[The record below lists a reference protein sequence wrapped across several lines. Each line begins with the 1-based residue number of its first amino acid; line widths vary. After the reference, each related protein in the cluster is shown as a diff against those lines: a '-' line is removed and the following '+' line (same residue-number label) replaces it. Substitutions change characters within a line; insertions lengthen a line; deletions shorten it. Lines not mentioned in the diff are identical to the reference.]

1 MIKVLASCT
10 SELDSPEKAVRD
22 ILKQLD
28 MKNNLL
34 KNSVGLLFCRS
45 QFIEMGV
52 MEEVCKNL
60 PFDVLGC
67 TSMYFAVPEQAG
79 EFLLTVTV
87 LTSDDTE
94 FATGLCES
102 LAHENLGDC
111 IGAAYQK
118 TASALNGTP
127 DLIFAFPPTILNLT
141 IDIMAAAL
149 DRASGGVPLFG
160 TVALDMDVYIRNP
173 QTIYNGAAYGDRM
186 GMLLFKGPVK
196 PQFFILRFP
205 EKSALAQDAVI
216 TNANGSQLI
225 SVNNKPAAFFLQEV
239 GLMQKDKDGYTQ
251 AIPLVIENND
261 GTDPEVVVVQN
272 ITPEGTLACSRRVSV
287 GGILNIGAITADYVL
302 ESAKTL
308 VQNIKASEGGT
319 GLFIVSCFLRSIVL
333 GGGAEPEVKLIQK
346 ELTSFPGVYLYL
358 NSGGELCPKYKK
370 SGDTENQAL
379 QYAIVACKL

>member
-1 MIKVLASCT
+1 MIKVLTSCT
-10 SELDSPEKAVRD
+10 CELDNPEKAVQE
-22 ILKQLD
+22 ILAQLD
-28 MKNNLL
+28 IQNNLL
-34 KNSVGLLFCRS
+34 KNSVALLFCRA

-52 MEEVCKNL
+52 MEKVCKNL

-79 EFLLTVTV
+79 EFMLTVTV

-94 FATGLCES
+94 FATGLCDP
-102 LAHENLGDC
+102 LTLGNIDTC
-111 IGAAYQK
+111 INTAYRK
-118 TASALNGTP
+118 TADSLGGTP

-149 DRASGGVPLFG
+149 DHACGGVPFFG
-160 TVALDMDVYIRNP
+160 TVALDMDVYIRSP
-173 QTIYNGAAYGDRM
+173 QTIYNGAAYSDRM
-186 GMLLFKGPVK
+186 GLLLFKGPVK
-196 PQFFILRFP
+196 PQFFILHFP

-239 GLMQKDKDGYTQ
+239 GLMQKDKSDYTQ

-261 GTDPEVVVVQN
+261 GTNPEVVVVQN
-272 ITPEGTLACSRRVSV
+272 ITPEGTLECSRRVPV

-302 ESAKTL
+302 ESTRTL
-308 VQNIKASEGGT
+308 IRDIQEHENGT
-319 GLFIVSCFLRSIVL
+319 GLFIVSCFLRTIVL
-333 GGGAEPEVKLIQK
+333 GGGADPEVKLIQK
-346 ELTSFPGVYLYL
+346 KLASFPGAYLYL
-358 NSGGELCPKYKK
+358 NSGGELCPKYKS

-379 QYAIVACKL
+379 QYTIVACKL